1 MSKTVVVIIIAAQ
14 TAKAPGSDRVPSI
27 THKSS
32 ATAETEI
39 SIMAAVLKAESLKI
53 FLLKLSLNIL
63 YFSFHE

>member
-1 MSKTVVVIIIAAQ
+1 MSKTVVVIAIVIQ
-14 TAKAPGSDRVPSI
+14 TAKAPRSDRVPSI

-39 SIMAAVLKAESLKI
+39 KIVAAILKMESLKI

-63 YFSFHE
+63 HFSFHE